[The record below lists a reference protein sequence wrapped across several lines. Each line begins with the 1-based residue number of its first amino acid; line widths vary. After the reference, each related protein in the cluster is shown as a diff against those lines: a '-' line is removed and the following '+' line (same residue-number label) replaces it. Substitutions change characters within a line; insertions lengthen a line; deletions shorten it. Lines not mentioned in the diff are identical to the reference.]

1 MLILKISNKNFLH
14 FFNSYV
20 SNEIV
25 NLKNNPKQYVLS
37 NDLFN
42 YKWMKILPIHYLKS
56 YEELISQN
64 IINSMNYAE
73 YVLQSRFELG
83 EPIIATNATHSFNY
97 AFTILKS
104 RFELGEPIIATSRIN
119 SSFYAQYVLDGK
131 FELGESIM
139 ATEPNCAYEYAR
151 YVLKERF
158 ELGEAIIATD
168 AYCACNYAIH
178 VLNGRFE
185 LGELTIQ
192 HNPEF
197 CAKYIEF
204 LKIKYQINNQ
214 NKASSVLENIIT
226 SDRLL

>member
-1 MLILKISNKNFLH
+1 MLILKISNKKFLH

-20 SNEIV
+20 SNEII
-25 NLKNNPKQYVLS
+25 NLKNNPKQYVLHD
-37 NDLFN
+37 NLFN
-42 YKWMKILPIHYLKS
+42 YKWVKILPIHYLKS

-83 EPIIATNATHSFNY
+83 EPIIATDAY
-97 AFTILKS
+97 
-104 RFELGEPIIATSRIN
+104 
-119 SSFYAQYVLDGK
+119 
-131 FELGESIM
+131 
-139 ATEPNCAYEYAR
+139 CAYEYAR
-151 YVLKERF
+151 YVLKE
-158 ELGEAIIATD
+158 
-168 AYCACNYAIH
+168 
-178 VLNGRFE
+178 RFE

>member
-1 MLILKISNKNFLH
+1 MLILKISNKKFLR

-20 SNEIV
+20 SNEII
-25 NLKNNPKQYVLS
+25 NLKNNPKQYVLHD
-37 NDLFN
+37 NLFN

-73 YVLQSRFELG
+73 NVLQSRFELG

-204 LKIKYQINNQ
+204 LQTKYPIDKQ